1 MAENHKS
8 RETPGKKKKPMT
20 TENKKPG
27 SEPGDAFWKA
37 VALIGTLASLAG
49 LVISL
54 LK

>member
-1 MAENHKS
+1 MDEEQKKS
-8 RETPGKKKKPMT
+8 PDQKSDDM
-20 TENKKPG
+20 
-27 SEPGDAFWKA
+27 FWKA